1 MALAVVGMDRHC
13 GRFPV
18 GRSIVVS
25 CAIPP
30 IKRLHFWGRYWIELR
45 QRLF

>member
-1 MALAVVGMDRHC
+1 MALALVGMDRHC
-13 GRFPV
+13 GRFSV

-25 CAIPP
+25 CPIPP
-30 IKRLHFWGRYWIELR
+30 IKRLHFWGRYRIELW